1 MGMILTPEPVCL
13 FVEHTI
19 PRERFLSLA
28 IFPFDRGD
36 HAVDARLDLG
46 YRVARDV
53 EARRHLAGRLPL
65 ARTSQYLRLK
75 QRRHVERKVGYF

>member
-1 MGMILTPEPVCL
+1 MILTPEPVCL

-46 YRVARDV
+46 NGVARDA
-53 EARRHLAGRLPL
+53 EARRHLADGTDGLPL
-65 ARTSQYLRLK
+65 QEQA
-75 QRRHVERKVGYF
+75 EIKV